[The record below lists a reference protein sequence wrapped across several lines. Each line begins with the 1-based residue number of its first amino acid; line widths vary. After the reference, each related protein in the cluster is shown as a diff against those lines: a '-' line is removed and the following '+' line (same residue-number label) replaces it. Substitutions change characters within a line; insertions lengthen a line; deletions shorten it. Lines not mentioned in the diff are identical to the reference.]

1 MKRELYSHYVSSQP
15 ADINIP
21 ALLRWKAHLSIP
33 FSKKEH
39 ENYVCSINRLEF
51 QGYNA

>member
-1 MKRELYSHYVSSQP
+1 MRRGLYSHDVSSQSS
-15 ADINIP
+15 DINIP
-21 ALLRWKAHLSIP
+21 ALLRWTAHLSVP

-39 ENYVCSINRLEF
+39 ENFVCSINRLEF